1 MSSLSLKMIAA
12 LSMLLDHAGRILF
25 PEAVWLTYVGRL
37 AFPLFVFVLVE
48 GAVHTKNSRRYALRI
63 GLFAVLSEIPFDIAF
78 YGTFFWPGAQNIF
91 LTLLI
96 GLLCIEAG
104 QKIKLHITDISNAA
118 LAQMAVFA
126 AGAALSWLLRADYGW
141 EGIAAIYIFYMFR
154 SSKVIKSLL
163 ILLLFGIM
171 PANQWFGASAMIL
184 IWFYNGEKGYSA
196 KAVQWGFYL
205 FYPVHL
211 LLLAAAAQLQHII
224 FI

>member
-25 PEAVWLTYVGRL
+25 PEAVWMTYAGRL
-37 AFPLFVFVLVE
+37 AFPLFAFLLAE

-96 GLLCIEAG
+96 GLLCIDAG

-126 AGAALSWLLRADYGW
+126 AGAALSWLLRAD
-141 EGIAAIYIFYMFR
+141 
-154 SSKVIKSLL
+154 
-163 ILLLFGIM
+163 
-171 PANQWFGASAMIL
+171 
-184 IWFYNGEKGYSA
+184 
-196 KAVQWGFYL
+196 
-205 FYPVHL
+205 
-211 LLLAAAAQLQHII
+211 
-224 FI
+224 